1 METYIYVLRFQS
13 QIGSVGG
20 FIVLRGLVQ
29 ATNGPGGQQRVE
41 PSLKLDGSE
50 QTDFPVH
57 PFL

>member
-1 METYIYVLRFQS
+1 METYIYVVQFQIS
-13 QIGSVGG
+13 VGSVGG

-50 QTDFPVH
+50 QTDFPVL